1 MKQIITTLLALP
13 LSISLS
19 AQTVPSA
26 VLQAQMQREEKTF
39 LQNMKPGLQHTQ
51 MLAIRAAMAGDSTA
65 LTSIRRSRNIPPQI
79 PDDITAQYLSPRM
92 CLFKPTEGMDGK
104 RPVLLYLHGGGWCF
118 GSINSCARF
127 CMAVARE
134 ARCCVVA
141 LDYRLAPSHPFPEP
155 LEDCIGAYHFLQRHA
170 AEWGGDTTRIS
181 IGGDSAGGNLAIAT
195 AMSTDGVHSLLPI
208 YPVIQTSTSDT
219 PSWRAYATGYG
230 NDAELMETFNEA
242 YAGTSAD
249 SPLTSVGLA
258 SYEMLR
264 KLPPVLLLSAGHDIL
279 FDQGA
284 EWAKRL
290 TKFGHPLDYH
300 VFPTATHLFI
310 TVPGQD
316 TAFREA
322 VRIVSEFLKKIKSRN
337 EGCTSFRSTGVS

>member
-13 LSISLS
+13 LSATLS

-26 VLQAQMQREEKTF
+26 ELQAQMQREEKAF
-39 LQNMKPGLQHTQ
+39 LQKMRPGLQHTQ
-51 MLAIRAAMAGDSTA
+51 MLAIRAAMAGDSTS

-79 PDDITAQYLSPRM
+79 PDDITAQYISSRM

-127 CMAVARE
+127 CMAVAHE
-134 ARCCVVA
+134 AHCCVVA

-155 LEDCIGAYHFLQRHA
+155 LEDCIGAFHFLKRHA
-170 AEWGGDTTRIS
+170 DEWGGDTTRIS
-181 IGGDSAGGNLAIAT
+181 IGGDSAGGNLAITT

-208 YPVIQTSTSDT
+208 YPVIQTGTTDTS
-219 PSWRAYATGYG
+219 SWRAYATGYG

-242 YAGTSAD
+242 YVGTSAD
-249 SPLTSVGLA
+249 SPLASVGLA
-258 SYEMLR
+258 SDETLR
-264 KLPPVLLLSAGHDIL
+264 RLPPVLLLSAGHDIL

-284 EWAKRL
+284 DWGRRL
-290 TKFGHPLDYH
+290 MELGVPVDYH

-322 VRIVSEFLKKIKSRN
+322 VRIASEFLKK
-337 EGCTSFRSTGVS
+337 

>member
-1 MKQIITTLLALP
+1 MRQIITTLLALP

-26 VLQAQMQREEKTF
+26 VLQAQMQREEKVF

-51 MLAIRAAMAGDSTA
+51 MLAIRAAMDGDSTA
-65 LTSIRRSRNIPPQI
+65 LTAIRQSRNVPPQI
-79 PDDITAQYLSPRM
+79 PNDITAQHLTPHM
-92 CLFKPTEGMDGK
+92 CLFKPAEGMNGK

-127 CMAVARE
+127 CMDVARE

-141 LDYRLAPSHPFPEP
+141 LDYSLAPSHPFPES
-155 LEDCIGAYHFLQRHA
+155 LEDCIGAYHFLQQHA
-170 AEWGGDTTRIS
+170 DEWGGDSTRIS

-208 YPVIQTSTSDT
+208 YPVILTSTTDT

-230 NDAELMETFNEA
+230 NDAELMETFNLA
-242 YAGTSAD
+242 YAGKSATN
-249 SPLTSVGLA
+249 PLASVGLT
-258 SYEMLR
+258 SDETLR
-264 KLPPVLLLSAGHDIL
+264 RLPPVLMLSAGHDIL

-284 EWAKRL
+284 DWARRL
-290 TKFGHPLDYH
+290 MDLGVPMDYH

-316 TAFREA
+316 TAFHEA
-322 VRIVSEFLKKIKSRN
+322 VHIVSEFLKK
-337 EGCTSFRSTGVS
+337 